1 VIVASLSALVIEEFE
16 FFPPPSKDSWQ
27 YRVFWVLF
35 RIMFIGLLILSFHGF
50 SPQPLFDNLVR
61 YLVWLPLLILGF
73 GIATYLSAKLGWA
86 NAHGEKD
93 GLIVSGL
100 YRWSRNPIYVA
111 SIVGIIGWSLFVN
124 SCYVSTILA
133 LWAFMYFLAPFVEE
147 PWLERSYG
155 EDFLAYKGNSS
166 RFFGLPKA

>member
-1 VIVASLSALVIEEFE
+1 
-16 FFPPPSKDSWQ
+16 
-27 YRVFWVLF
+27 
-35 RIMFIGLLILSFHGF
+35 LLILSFHGF

-93 GLIVSGL
+93 GLIISGL

-124 SCYVSTILA
+124 SCYVSTILV
-133 LWAFMYFLAPFVEE
+133 LWAFMYFLAPFVEA

-155 EDFLAYKGNSS
+155 EDFLA
-166 RFFGLPKA
+166 

>member
-1 VIVASLSALVIEEFE
+1 MVGVIFWKTQPKICPSLTL
-16 FFPPPSKDSWQ
+16 K
-27 YRVFWVLF
+27 
-35 RIMFIGLLILSFHGF
+35 GLLILSFHGF
-50 SPQPLFDNLVR
+50 SPQSLLDNLVR

-111 SIVGIIGWSLFVN
+111 SIVEIIGWSLFVN

-155 EDFLAYKGNSS
+155 EEFLAYKGNSS